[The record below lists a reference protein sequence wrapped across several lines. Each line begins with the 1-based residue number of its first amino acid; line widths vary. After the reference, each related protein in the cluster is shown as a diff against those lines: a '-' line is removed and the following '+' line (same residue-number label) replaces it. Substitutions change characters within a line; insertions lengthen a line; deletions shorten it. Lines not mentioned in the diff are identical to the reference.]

1 MFPTASSVLGD
12 ILAIVKSM
20 GSSEILP
27 LMKCEHNVNA
37 LQVDINDTKNK
48 YYIAITASNTPG
60 VIGCIGEICG
70 RHNISLASVLQKG
83 IDVENTADI
92 VVITESCTEKNI
104 KTAINELEK
113 IQIS

>member
-1 MFPTASSVLGD
+1 MRC
-12 ILAIVKSM
+12 K
-20 GSSEILP
+20 
-27 LMKCEHNVNA
+27 
-37 LQVDINDTKNK
+37 VDINDTKNK

-92 VVITESCTEKNI
+92 VVITESCTEKI
-104 KTAINELEK
+104 LKQQLTSLKK